1 VAAFVPGYVED
12 FEDLE
17 DFEPEGVT
25 HINPQKE
32 AARREEELSE
42 LAEAGRRGKEQ
53 EEAELKAKEEAELKE
68 KEEKELKS
76 KEEAKR
82 KLKERKEEE
91 QRAREKEEAAP
102 RRERHEHESD
112 IRGKEDES
120 QTVAETQC
128 ASEKPTLPAVSASS
142 TRVREM
148 EQLQVTIHG
157 AKNLPKKGMLGQ
169 CNPYVVLIIE
179 DQRIRSAAIRKSFN
193 PGWNFTTVLD
203 IEPDASQQLEICVFD
218 ETIDGDDLIGE
229 TCLGV
234 DDIIM
239 TLKVKEIKEAWLDMD
254 YCNNAQI
261 MISTEMVS
269 KESTEESSCPK
280 PMDKTTTTTTTTTKA
295 DEEASARQLEEEEK
309 AKQKAREDAETARK
323 ANEAEEKAKLEAA
336 QLKAKEEEEK
346 RKKEKEEAQ
355 QKAKEEEEKKRAKA

>member
-1 VAAFVPGYVED
+1 MG
-12 FEDLE
+12 
-17 DFEPEGVT
+17 
-25 HINPQKE
+25 
-32 AARREEELSE
+32 
-42 LAEAGRRGKEQ
+42 
-53 EEAELKAKEEAELKE
+53 
-68 KEEKELKS
+68 
-76 KEEAKR
+76 R

-91 QRAREKEEAAP
+91 ERAREKEEAAP
-102 RRERHEHESD
+102 RKERHEHESE

-128 ASEKPTLPAVSASS
+128 ASEKPTLPAASASS
-142 TRVREM
+142 WGKEM

-169 CNPYVVLIIE
+169 CNPYVVLIVE

-261 MISTEMVS
+261 MISTEMVA
-269 KESTEESSCPK
+269 KKSTEDLSCPTA
-280 PMDKTTTTTTTTTKA
+280 MDKTTTKA

-323 ANEAEEKAKLEAA
+323 AIEA
-336 QLKAKEEEEK
+336 
-346 RKKEKEEAQ
+346 
-355 QKAKEEEEKKRAKA
+355 EEEKKRAKAEAERKAKEEAEAQARAKEEAQKRAKEEEEEKKR